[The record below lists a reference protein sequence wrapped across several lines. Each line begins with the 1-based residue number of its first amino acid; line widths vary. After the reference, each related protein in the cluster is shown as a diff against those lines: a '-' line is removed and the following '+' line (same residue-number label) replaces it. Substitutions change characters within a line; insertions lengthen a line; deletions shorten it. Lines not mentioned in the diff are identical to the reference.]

1 MTLSLT
7 QKARFSI
14 DPNNRLRITAGSNS
28 IAPAGSFSIG
38 PAQRLIY
45 TLHESPAWR
54 KANGGIP
61 AKLTFDGD
69 WRLTPDYNLELV
81 RAAFGGSTRKERLV
95 LRCNSLINKSDSLVF
110 ELVGS
115 HGQQRDR
122 LQSISLKGK
131 WQADEQNRLV
141 FYASGKPADS
151 VIVLRGDWE
160 LNKNQQV
167 VYSFE
172 KAELKTKTKKTHE
185 LLFAGFWKLDSR
197 NRLSY
202 SLSGSTRSSFS
213 FRAQLESP
221 NLYPADNM
229 IKYRIGIGLAR
240 QAGEKQKTISLY
252 GVWKLGRRYSPAFE
266 MQYADGCIRRMEF
279 GSKVSI
285 NKNNE
290 IMLALATRKHEPLGI
305 TLTYTRKFN
314 EKLDA
319 RAFVRLRKSSRE
331 NAVEA
336 GISFPF

>member
-7 QKARFSI
+7 EKARFSI
-14 DPNNRLRITAGSNS
+14 DRNNRLRITDGSNS

-38 PAQRLIY
+38 AAQRLIY
-45 TLHESPAWR
+45 TLHESPSWR
-54 KANGGIP
+54 KANGAIP
-61 AKLTFDGD
+61 SKLTFDGA
-69 WRLTPDYNLELV
+69 WRLTPDYNLELI
-81 RAAFGGSTRKERLV
+81 RTPFGGSARKELLV

-110 ELVGS
+110 ELIGS
-115 HGQQRDR
+115 HGQQRDS

-141 FYASGKPADS
+141 FYATGKPAAS
-151 VIVLRGDWE
+151 KIVLGGAWE

-172 KAELKTKTKKTHE
+172 KADLKTKTKKTHE
-185 LLFAGFWKLDSR
+185 LLFEGFWKIDSR

-252 GVWKLGRRYSPAFE
+252 GVWKIGRRYSPVFE
-266 MQYADGCIRRMEF
+266 MQYAHGRIRRMEF
-279 GSKVSI
+279 GSRVSV
-285 NKNNE
+285 NRNNE
-290 IMLALATRKHEPLGI
+290 VMLALVSREHEPLGI
-305 TLTYTRKFN
+305 TLTYTRNFSK
-314 EKLDA
+314 KLDA